1 MNNQA
6 TAVKVTENQNSNKTK
21 KMPLEIG
28 AVLHSKLSL
37 SDEIEL
43 EIAKIFFLAN
53 QINRKTEMC
62 CFAYDTAHC
71 GYIEINLQKT
81 KQDYKGVPVVF
92 KLSYD
97 ISGNLDWNG
106 DTQERL
112 DNAKKCVEFLEQTL
126 NDRMINYSILN
137 ALKEYVIKSY
147 EI

>member
-1 MNNQA
+1 MSKYRQ
-6 TAVKVTENQNSNKTK
+6 TK
-21 KMPLEIG
+21 KDKNYNEPSCLG
-28 AVLHSKLSL
+28 AVMHSNLSL

-71 GYIEINLQKT
+71 GYIDIKLHKT
-81 KQDYKGVPVVF
+81 KQDYNGIPVVF

-97 ISGNLDWNG
+97 ISGKYSWDV

-126 NDRMINYSILN
+126 NDRMIKYSILN
-137 ALKEYVIKSY
+137 ALKEYVITSY
-147 EI
+147 KI

>member
-1 MNNQA
+1 MNNQLE
-6 TAVKVTENQNSNKTK
+6 KIENKYSNETE

-28 AVLHSKLSL
+28 AVSHSNLSL

-71 GYIEINLQKT
+71 GIIEIKLHTT

-92 KLSYD
+92 ELSYD
-97 ISGNLDWNG
+97 ISGKYSWYV

-126 NDRMINYSILN
+126 NNRMINYSILN
-137 ALKEYVIKSY
+137 ALKEYVITSY
-147 EI
+147 KI